1 MKFLLRLLFV
11 IAGLIF
17 AASLIVAMLLLLIV
31 WAVRALWC
39 KLTGRPIDPFVMRM
53 NPRAGFEQVF
63 KQAQPSDR
71 AADQPPRR
79 VLQDVTDVEP
89 KR

>member
-1 MKFLLRLLFV
+1 MKFLVRLLFV

-17 AASLIVAMLLLLIV
+17 AASLLVVMVALLMV
-31 WAVRALWC
+31 WGLRAIWC
-39 KLTGRPIDPFVMRM
+39 KLTGRPFVPFAFAL

-63 KQAQPSDR
+63 RKANR
-71 AADQPPRR
+71 GEAAARPTRR
-79 VLQDVTDVEP
+79 DLDDITDVEP